1 MTDTSTIWPRA
12 QRIQW
17 ACALM
22 ELLGEPSLE
31 HLPLVMSGTRAVES
45 SAQAEGVAPAIRR
58 TRQLIG
64 KVLTRRAV
72 QVGVRTL
79 NNAYEDQ
86 FKHGSSGQARFNM
99 SYRIDPK
106 TLHFSRFD
114 GEESI
119 ISAAQAHLM
128 AGPLRRSHQLTVA
141 SEGDLIARLDA
152 STSPVDLPI
161 RLSHFDFED
170 APQHDLTHRPDPELR
185 ISLRALRETARV
197 LDEADQQ
204 PGVTWPAE
212 SWLKRLDG
220 IIRLYRRTPD
230 GLEALEQDD
239 HLDLAGLK
247 HLIGLPGA
255 GKTTLISLICVH
267 LAAQNKRVC
276 VFFPSIETARE
287 YLDRLRRYG
296 ASTAMLVGSSPATQR
311 THGERLAELIASQ
324 GDGGFGHTHAGADL
338 FAQTCPLPAYA
349 VDERRAWEAWT
360 PSEAPCE
367 QIYSEDGR
375 RRHLCPLWSRCGRVK
390 NQRDLVGA
398 NLWLGHIRSADTTVP
413 AHASRER
420 LQYFELIA
428 RTFDLIIVDEVDY
441 TQSTLDELGALA
453 LKFNGNDES
462 VHAKAQQ
469 VTRLAMT
476 GRLSVHDRK
485 LLYNYHYAANTFERH
500 LVRFHEEI
508 TTYEDQHQAELGL
521 PLQNRLLT
529 TNYLINEAARHLKI
543 EFEPQQLSAI
553 YGIWEGAMYAA
564 YFGERR
570 PWAQNTQIADGLGI
584 SEQEAQDRW
593 NALHAALSRYLRN
606 LNRSTDLTEELE
618 EIERLFAD
626 LIDPAQREV
635 LAPVARLNVAVGFT
649 IAAYQELVRAARP
662 LSHYDVLPEAVRAQ
676 VSAALEQSVPRN
688 MLGTFSS
695 VRYQMRD
702 DRGGVD
708 ISYLILGTA
717 PRLLLRR
724 LQEGGANV
732 LLTSAT
738 SWMPDSTAYHVS
750 VTPDYVL
757 KPRQNDNIQLRLRFQ
772 PIKHPTRNEHLR
784 FSGGG
789 RQRDEHLR
797 LMVQHLARSG
807 IGGLS
812 PLEKAA
818 RNMRTAGG
826 RNRMCAL
833 IVNSYEQVHEVVR
846 QIAQTNDALA
856 ARTRGVV
863 RSIPEGVRH
872 REQYVLRGQVETLGH
887 DEDITVVVFPLTALG
902 RGVNIVFNT
911 EDSQDPDNGVAAIGN
926 VYFLIRPHPVVGD
939 LSLMISNIARAT
951 EMFDSMRFP
960 DRSLGEVQDLYLQ
973 QRGQVY
979 AETMK
984 LLSRTMSASR
994 LPEHF
999 IPAFSANLLIPILQT
1014 IGRAIRRSQPAEVF
1028 FVDAAW
1034 APRSATGD
1042 EADDE
1047 RSSVLIMMQ
1056 NLLNAYVTHLHPS
1069 ERAVMQAL
1077 YQPFADAFADIQG
1090 LNPGGFSA
1098 PDEDPNFFPPVHLD
1112 DDGDLYL

>member
-1 MTDTSTIWPRA
+1 MTDTSSMWPRA

-22 ELLGEPSLE
+22 ELLEERSLE
-31 HLPLVMSGTRAVES
+31 HLPLLMSGTRAVES
-45 SAQAEGVAPAIRR
+45 STQVQIFTPAIRR

-72 QVGVRTL
+72 QVAVRTL
-79 NNAYEDQ
+79 NNAYDDQ
-86 FKHGSSGQARFNM
+86 FKPGSVGQARFNL

-106 TLHFSRFD
+106 TLQFTRLD
-114 GEESI
+114 GEEAYI
-119 ISAAQAHLM
+119 KAAQEHLI
-128 AGPLRRSHQLTVA
+128 AGPIHRSHHLTVA
-141 SEGDLIARLDA
+141 PAGDLVARLEAFTQPID
-152 STSPVDLPI
+152 VPI
-161 RLSHFDFED
+161 RLFNVDFKD
-170 APQHDLTHRPDPELR
+170 VPQHDLSRRPDPALR
-185 ISLRALRETARV
+185 ISLRELEETAHM
-197 LDEADQQ
+197 LDEADRH
-204 PGVTWPAE
+204 PSATWTAE
-212 SWLKRLDG
+212 GWVKRLKG
-220 IIRLYRRTPD
+220 IIQLYRRTAT
-230 GLEALEQDD
+230 G
-239 HLDLAGLK
+239 LDLLGDDDQLDLSGLK

-255 GKTTLISLICVH
+255 GKTTLITLMCAH
-267 LAAQNKRVC
+267 LARHNKRVC

-296 ASTAMLVGSSPATQR
+296 TSAALLVGGSVTTQR
-311 THGERLAELIASQ
+311 KHGERLAELIASQ

-349 VDERRAWEAWT
+349 VDERRAWESWT
-360 PSEAPCE
+360 ASEAPCE
-367 QIYSEDGR
+367 QIYSEDGSKR
-375 RRHLCPLWSRCGRVK
+375 YLCPLWSRCGRVK
-390 NQRDLVGA
+390 NQRDLAVA
-398 NLWLGHIRSADTTVP
+398 NIWLGHIRSADTTVP
-413 AHASRER
+413 AHTSRER
-420 LQYFELIA
+420 LQYFELIS
-428 RTFDLIIVDEVDY
+428 RTFDLIIVDEVDH
-441 TQSTLDELGALA
+441 TQSALDELGALS
-453 LKFNGNDES
+453 LKFNGDDAS

-476 GRLSVHDRK
+476 GRLNVHDRK
-485 LLYNYHYAANTFERH
+485 LLYNYQYAANTFERH

-529 TNYLINEAARHLKI
+529 TNYLINEAVRHLNMQLD
-543 EFEPQQLSAI
+543 PQHLSAI
-553 YGIWEGAMYAA
+553 YALWDGAMYAA
-564 YFGERR
+564 YFEERR

-584 SEQEAQDRW
+584 SEQEAQERW
-593 NALHAALSRYLRN
+593 NALHQALSRYLRN
-606 LNRSTDLTEELE
+606 LTRSTDLTEELE

-626 LIDPAQREV
+626 LLDPARREV
-635 LAPVARLNVAVGFT
+635 LAPIARLNVAVGFT

-662 LSHYDVLPEAVRAQ
+662 LSHYDILPEAVRAQ
-676 VSAALEQSVPRN
+676 VSMALEHTVPRN

-695 VRYQMRD
+695 VRYQVRD
-702 DRGGVD
+702 DRNGVD
-708 ISYLILGTA
+708 ISYLILDTA

-724 LQEGGANV
+724 LQESGANV

-738 SWMPDSTAYHVS
+738 SWMPDSSAYHVS

-757 KPRQNDNIQLRLRFQ
+757 KPRQNDNIQLRLRLQ
-772 PIKHPTRNEHLR
+772 PIKHPTRNEYLR

-797 LMVQHLARSG
+797 LMVQHLARTG

-826 RNRMCAL
+826 RDRMCAL
-833 IVNSYEQVHEVVR
+833 IVNSYEQVQEVVR
-846 QIAQTNDALA
+846 QIAQTNDSLA

-863 RSIPEGVRH
+863 KTIPPGARH
-872 REQYVLRGQVETLGH
+872 NEHFILRGQVETLGH
-887 DEDITVVVFPLTALG
+887 EEDITVVVFPLTALG
-902 RGVNIVFNT
+902 RGINIVFNT
-911 EDSQDPDNGVAAIGN
+911 EDPQDPDNGVAAIGN

-939 LSLMISNIARAT
+939 LSLMVSNIARAT
-951 EMFDSMRFP
+951 EAFDQQHYP
-960 DRSLGEVQDLYLQ
+960 DRTLSDVQDIYLQ
-973 QRGQVY
+973 QRKQVY
-979 AETMK
+979 ADTMK
-984 LLSRTMSASR
+984 LLSRSMSASR
-994 LPEHF
+994 LPDHF

-1034 APRSATGD
+1034 APRSAAQDG
-1042 EADDE
+1042 ADDE
-1047 RSSVLIMMQ
+1047 RSSVLIKMQ
-1056 NLLNAYVTHLHPS
+1056 TLLNSYVTQQDPA

-1077 YQPFADAFADIQG
+1077 YLPFAEAFADIQG

-1098 PDEDPNFFPPVHLD
+1098 PDEDPSFFPPVHLD

>member
-1 MTDTSTIWPRA
+1 MTDARTLWPRA

-22 ELLGEPSLE
+22 ELLNERSLE
-31 HLPLVMSGTRAVES
+31 RLPLVMSGTHAVEH
-45 SAQAEGVAPAIRR
+45 SAQALGADPAIHR

-72 QVGVRTL
+72 QVAVRTL
-79 NNAYEDQ
+79 NNAHADQ
-86 FKHGSSGQARFNM
+86 LKPGSAVHTRFDL
-99 SYRIDPK
+99 SYRIDPR
-106 TLHFSRFD
+106 TLHFSRLD
-114 GEESI
+114 GEEAT

-128 AGPLRRSHQLTVA
+128 AGPVRREHRLTPA
-141 SEGDLIARLDA
+141 PGGDLTARLNP
-152 STSPVDLPI
+152 STYPVDVPI
-161 RLSHFDFED
+161 RLPTVPGDPL
-170 APQHDLTHRPDPELR
+170 PQHDLTRRPDATLR
-185 ISLRALRETARV
+185 ISLRDLKDTART
-197 LDEADQQ
+197 LDAADERAQGAWL
-204 PGVTWPAE
+204 PE
-212 SWLKRLDG
+212 SWLYRLTE
-220 IIRLYRRTPD
+220 IIALYRRDPQ
-230 GLEALEQDD
+230 GLIPLDD
-239 HLDLAGLK
+239 DDDLDLTGLR

-255 GKTTLISLICVH
+255 GKTTLISLICAH

-296 ASTAMLVGSSPATQR
+296 TSAAMLVGSSPNTQR
-311 THGERLAELIASQ
+311 KHGERLAELIASQ
-324 GDGGFGHTHAGADL
+324 GDGGFGHTHPGADL

-349 VDERRAWEAWT
+349 VDERRAWDAWA

-367 QIYSEDGR
+367 QIRSGDT
-375 RRHLCPLWSRCGRVK
+375 RHLCPLWSRCGRVK
-390 NQRDLVGA
+390 NQRDLVSA
-398 NLWLGHIRSADTTVP
+398 NIWLGHIRSADTAVP
-413 AHASRER
+413 AHTSRER

-428 RTFDLIIVDEVDY
+428 ETFDLIIVDEVDH
-441 TQSTLDELGALA
+441 TQSTLDELGALS

-485 LLYNYHYAANTFERH
+485 LLYNYQYAANTFERH

-521 PLQNRLLT
+521 QLQNRLLT
-529 TNYLINEAARHLKI
+529 TNYLINQAVQHLDLHL
-543 EFEPQQLSAI
+543 EPHHLGAI
-553 YGIWEGAMYAA
+553 YALWDGAVYGA
-564 YFGERR
+564 YFQERR

-584 SEQEAQDRW
+584 SESDAQARW
-593 NALHAALSRYLRN
+593 DALHGALSQYLHH
-606 LNRSTDLTEELE
+606 LTRSTDLTDELGV
-618 EIERLFAD
+618 IERLFAD
-626 LIDPAQREV
+626 LIDPTQREV
-635 LAPVARLNVAVGFT
+635 LAPIARLTVTVGFT

-662 LSHYDVLPEAVRAQ
+662 LSHYDILPEAVRAQ
-676 VSAALEQSVPRN
+676 VSAALEHTVPRN
-688 MLGTFSS
+688 LLGTFSS
-695 VRYQMRD
+695 VRYQMAD
-702 DRGGVD
+702 DRSGVD
-708 ISYLILGTA
+708 ISYLILDTA

-724 LQEGGANV
+724 LHDRGAHV

-738 SWMPDSTAYHVS
+738 SWMPDSSAFHVN
-750 VTPDYVL
+750 VPPDYVL
-757 KPRQNDNIQLRLRFQ
+757 KPRKNDDIQLRLRFQ
-772 PIKHPTRNEHLR
+772 PIKHPTRNEYLR
-784 FSGGG
+784 FSGN
-789 RQRDEHLR
+789 RHQYEHLR

-826 RNRMCAL
+826 RDRMCAL
-833 IVNSYEQVHEVVR
+833 VVNSYDQVHEVVR
-846 QIAQTNDALA
+846 QIAQTNEALA

-863 RSIPEGVRH
+863 RTIPEGTRH
-872 REQYVLRGQVETLGH
+872 AEQFILRGQVETLGH
-887 DEDITVVVFPLTALG
+887 DDDVTVVVFPLTALG

-911 EDSQDPDNGVAAIGN
+911 DDGDNGVAAIGN

-951 EMFDSMRFP
+951 ERFDQMNFP
-960 DRSLGEVQDLYLQ
+960 DRTLSDVQDMYLQ
-973 QRGQVY
+973 QRGKLY
-979 AETMK
+979 GDTMK

-994 LPEHF
+994 LPDTF

-1034 APRSATGD
+1034 APRSTTGD
-1042 EADDE
+1042 GADDE
-1047 RSSVLIMMQ
+1047 RSSVLVKMQ
-1056 NLLNAYVTHLHPS
+1056 NLLSAYVTDPDPA
-1069 ERAVMQAL
+1069 EQAVMRAL

-1098 PDEDPNFFPPVHLD
+1098 PDDDPSLFPPVHLD